1 MTLIQDLR
9 RIGGLQNAT
18 SSSNKAGQA
27 ARPEACPFCGS
38 RAVGTLAKVI
48 TSATHWRCQGCGEG
62 WTARA
67 AHVQVARG

>member
-9 RIGGLQNAT
+9 RIGGLQNDT
-18 SSSNKAGQA
+18 SSSNGAAQA
-27 ARPEACPFCGS
+27 ARPEACPFCGA

-62 WTARA
+62 WTAGSARVPA
-67 AHVQVARG
+67 ARG